1 MKQLVRFSMRPFCV
15 HNWSKCYRLGIT
27 NDEGKVMG
35 WFHGYFC
42 KKCGKLHNEDLY
54 WLDTKKFAC
63 KRDAYFLKKDS
74 K

>member
-1 MKQLVRFSMRPFCV
+1 MLKLVRFLMRPFCF
-15 HNWSKCYRLGIT
+15 HDWSKCYRLGIT
-27 NDEGKVMG
+27 DEEGEVMG

-42 KKCGKLHNEDLY
+42 KKCGKLHSADPY
-54 WLDTKKFAC
+54 WLGIESFAC